1 MFCSLAAARR
11 RLGVA
16 TGALLAVGVLAV
28 PAGALAG
35 VNADP
40 GVYGDLYRMP
50 SAPMP
55 APPRGAD
62 VTIGNLAFAA
72 ADVTISRGQSVTVH
86 ARADRSRRLRLPV
99 RRARDHARPD
109 HRDRVTLV
117 AEVPTE
123 APTGIEPV

>member
-55 APPRGAD
+55 APAPGAD
-62 VTIGNLAFAA
+62 VTRQPGLCCRRCDDLARPIGHG
-72 ADVTISRGQSVTVH
+72 S
-86 ARADRSRRLRLPV
+86 
-99 RRARDHARPD
+99 RAR
-109 HRDRVTLV
+109 
-117 AEVPTE
+117 
-123 APTGIEPV
+123 

>member
-50 SAPMP
+50 RAPMP
-55 APPRGAD
+55 APARGAD
-62 VTIGNLAFAA
+62 VTIRNLAFAA
-72 ADVTISRGQSVTVH
+72 ADVTISRG
-86 ARADRSRRLRLPV
+86 PV
-99 RRARDHARPD
+99 GHGSRAR
-109 HRDRVTLV
+109 
-117 AEVPTE
+117 
-123 APTGIEPV
+123 